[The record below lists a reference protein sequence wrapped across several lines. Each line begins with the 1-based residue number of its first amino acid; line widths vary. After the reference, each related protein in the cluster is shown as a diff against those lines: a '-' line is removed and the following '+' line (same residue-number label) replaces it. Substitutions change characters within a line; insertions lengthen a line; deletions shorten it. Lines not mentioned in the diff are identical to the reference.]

1 MSEQSNAPE
10 TGVEQTSTTEQAVT
24 EPKPTETVEF
34 WKAKAREQEK
44 RAKDNAA
51 AATRLAEIEDAQ
63 KTESQKAADALTRE
77 KNRADAAEAAL
88 LRFEVAAAQ
97 GVPANAIK
105 FLTGSSREEIEASA
119 KDVLELIGD
128 AGKPRSPKPDPTQ
141 GRSGTGSLST
151 ADQFAAA
158 IEGSFTR

>member
-51 AATRLAEIEDAQ
+51 AATRLAEIED
-63 KTESQKAADALTRE
+63 
-77 KNRADAAEAAL
+77 
-88 LRFEVAAAQ
+88 
-97 GVPANAIK
+97 GPA
-105 FLTGSSREEIEASA
+105 RRR
-119 KDVLELIGD
+119 
-128 AGKPRSPKPDPTQ
+128 P
-141 GRSGTGSLST
+141 GR
-151 ADQFAAA
+151 
-158 IEGSFTR
+158 RP